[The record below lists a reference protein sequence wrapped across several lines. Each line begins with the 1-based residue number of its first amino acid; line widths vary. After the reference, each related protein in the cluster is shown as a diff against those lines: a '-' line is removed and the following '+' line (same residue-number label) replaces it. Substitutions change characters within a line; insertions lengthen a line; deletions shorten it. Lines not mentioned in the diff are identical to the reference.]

1 MGLKLK
7 EITFE
12 TEFDS
17 VSSMTPVWQSVADT
31 VCDGITDNNGVSIIL
46 HTTEAVLL
54 LIFQAGNL
62 FLSGAMNVLITISAA
77 LKPVH
82 KWGQTCL
89 F

>member
-17 VSSMTPVWQSVADT
+17 VSSMTPVWQSVAD
-31 VCDGITDNNGVSIIL
+31 DITDNNGVSIIL

-62 FLSGAMNVLITISAA
+62 FLSGAMNVLITISTA

>member
-17 VSSMTPVWQSVADT
+17 VSSMTPVKRQSVADT
-31 VCDGITDNNGVSIIL
+31 VCDDITDNNGVSIIL

-54 LIFQAGNL
+54 LIFQSGNL
-62 FLSGAMNVLITISAA
+62 FLSGAMNVLITISTA

-82 KWGQTCL
+82 K
-89 F
+89 